1 MIRVLIIIPK
11 IQNKRA
17 LTEDKNFI
25 ELSPIIIL
33 EYCFSVLTYIIPKI
47 NKIVIRSTEENDAP
61 SNKPINKPEVVN
73 IASMIFDKSEVLE
86 LLFVAIIIFQ

>member
-61 SNKPINKPEVVN
+61 SSKPINKPEVVKP
-73 IASMIFDKSEVLE
+73 IEKS
-86 LLFVAIIIFQ
+86 IKIRNRKK